1 MKDLGPLG
9 KKVDPI
15 VHGAAEFIAKSDGGE
30 ESPGKTPDTGESILS
45 RQENEASIEKLRLLS
60 EQRARSRAARR
71 GGYRALL
78 SQQRLSPESGLQT
91 TLGPA

>member
-1 MKDLGPLG
+1 MKQLGPLG

-15 VHGAAEFIAKSDGGE
+15 LHGAAGLIVKSEGGDA
-30 ESPGKTPDTGESILS
+30 PKVVGGGAGDSILS
-45 RQENEASIEKLRLLS
+45 RQENEADMEKLRLMS

-78 SQQRLSPESGLQT
+78 SQERLSPESGLQT
-91 TLGPA
+91 TLGAA